1 MKAIRRPPLYPKLAR
16 TRLKLCFVGDRGVGK
31 TALISKYV
39 LDHYDNR
46 YVQTVGTRVYRKRV
60 GARISEHKLNVVT
73 DLDIWDI
80 TGDKALASLLR
91 QAYFYGAHGV
101 IGVCDATRKET
112 LHSIDYWMDSALRV
126 VKGVKIGIAVNKAD
140 VRKKRIMPR
149 DADITARAYNAPF
162 LYVSARSGENVEALF
177 AGLII
182 EVLRRKLERRARI
195 PPPTV
200 M

>member
-1 MKAIRRPPLYPKLAR
+1 
-16 TRLKLCFVGDRGVGK
+16 
-31 TALISKYV
+31 
-39 LDHYDNR
+39 
-46 YVQTVGTRVYRKRV
+46 
-60 GARISEHKLNVVT
+60 
-73 DLDIWDI
+73 
-80 TGDKALASLLR
+80 
-91 QAYFYGAHGV
+91 
-101 IGVCDATRKET
+101 
-112 LHSIDYWMDSALRV
+112 MDSALRV